1 MPVGVLGA
9 RKRYFLKRFS
19 GLLLAFI
26 SVNLLLLSVEITPLP
41 AAVAATLPTG
51 FKDDLITD
59 AVTNPTSV
67 RFASDGRM
75 FVAEKSGIIRVFN
88 SVSDVGNPTVF
99 ADLST
104 EVYNYWDRGLLGMA
118 LDPNFPTNPYIYVL
132 YTLDALPGENGAPG
146 TTIPYWNDSC
156 PTPPGANTD
165 GCAATAR
172 LSRLTAQGNTM
183 VPDSEKVLISGWC
196 VQFPSHTIGELAF
209 ASDGSL
215 YVSGGDGASYINVDY
230 GQYGAS
236 LSGDTRNPCG
246 DPPGGKGGA
255 MTPPTARGGA
265 LRSQSPLR
273 PSGDPVILNGTIL
286 RVDPATGDA
295 KSDNPGAS
303 SSDANARRIIAF
315 GLRNPFR
322 FTTRANGEIWVGD
335 VGYNTW
341 EEMDR
346 ITDPT
351 GSVKNFGWPCYEG
364 NAVQPGYQAA
374 GLTMCQNLYDNPGS
388 VVSPYYSYYHSV
400 AIQGQNCSISTQP
413 GTGISSSITGMA
425 FYNKDLGNYPA
436 AYDEALFFADY
447 SRACIW
453 VMYKGTDGNPDPS
466 TIIPFVNGI
475 YTPIQ
480 LVIGPGGNLF
490 IVGLLDNS
498 IRRVQYQAPIADAR
512 ATTYSGNA
520 PLAVHFDSSHSISPL
535 GKDLTYSWDLNG
547 DGVFGDS
554 TQANPDFTYTQP
566 GSYKVWLRV
575 TDSDGKWSNSAPIT
589 ITVSNTAPTPVINS
603 PSSSLTWKVGDT
615 ISFSGSATDAQD
627 GTLPA
632 SALSW
637 SLIINHCPS
646 TCHQHVVDTVN
657 GVTSG
662 SFIAPDHEYPSTLQL
677 QLTATDTG
685 GLSTTVNVVLNPQTV
700 ELSFNSNPPGLLVAL
715 NSEEVTTPF
724 SRTVIAGSIVSVSA
738 PWPQSLNATNY
749 TFDSWSDNNLFQ
761 NDTFKANTTATYTAN
776 FLPCS
781 SLLVNNAGD
790 DATPGGTCQVTL
802 RSAIAMAPSNAT
814 ISFIK
819 KLYPITLTTPLS
831 IPPGINL
838 TGDCTSRQQI
848 IASSTYK
855 LSLQGEN
862 ILKGLDLLLNMPPGQ
877 AHALDLAGK
886 QIRFEDCG
894 SIQVVNS

>member
-1 MPVGVLGA
+1 MPIVVPGA
-9 RKRYFLKRFS
+9 RKRYYLKRFS
-19 GLLLAFI
+19 GLILTLI

-41 AAVAATLPTG
+41 EAAAATLPTG

-59 AVTNPTSV
+59 AVVNPTVV

-183 VPDSEKVLISGWC
+183 VPDSEEVLISGWC
-196 VQFPSHTIGELAF
+196 VQFPSHTIGDLVF

-273 PSGDPVILNGTIL
+273 PAGDPVILNGTIL

-295 KSDNPGAS
+295 EPDNPGAS
-303 SSDANARRIIAF
+303 SSDANARRIIAY

-322 FTTRANGEIWVGD
+322 FTTRANGEVWVGD

-341 EEMDR
+341 EEMNR

-364 NAVQPGYQAA
+364 NAIQPGYQAA
-374 GLTMCQNLYDNPGS
+374 GLTMCQNLYDTPGS
-388 VVSPYYSYYHSV
+388 VISPYYAYYHSV
-400 AIQGQNCSISTQP
+400 ATPGQNCSISTQP

-425 FYNKDLGNYPA
+425 FYNKNLGDYPA

-466 TIIPFVNGI
+466 TIVPFVNGI

-512 ATTYSGNA
+512 ATTYN
-520 PLAVHFDSSHSISPL
+520 PAVNQPVTFDASHSSSPT
-535 GKDLTYSWDLNG
+535 GKSLTYSWDLDG
-547 DGVFGDS
+547 DGVFGDATGIS
-554 TQANPDFTYTQP
+554 TNKTFTQP
-566 GSYKVWLRV
+566 GAYKVWLRV
-575 TDSDGKWSNSAPIT
+575 TDSDGKWSNSARIT
-589 ITVSNTAPTPVINS
+589 IQVGKPPVPVIS
-603 PSSSLTWKVGDT
+603 TPSSSLTWKVGDT
-615 ISFSGSATDAQD
+615 INFSGSATDPQD
-627 GTLPA
+627 GTLAA
-632 SALSW
+632 SKLSW
-637 SLIINHCPS
+637 TLIINHCPS
-646 TCHQHVVDTVN
+646 TCHQHIVGTIN
-657 GVTSG
+657 GVSSG
-662 SFIAPDHEYPSTLQL
+662 SFIAPDHEYPSTLEL
-677 QLTATDTG
+677 QMTATN
-685 GLSTTVNVVLNPQTV
+685 SWNISATTSVDLNPQTV
-700 ELSFNSNPPGLLVAL
+700 VLSFNSSPPGLEVAL

-724 SRTVIAGSIVSVSA
+724 TRTVIAGSMVSVSA
-738 PWPQSLNATNY
+738 PWPQTLNDTDY
-749 TFDSWSDNNLFQ
+749 TFDSWSVPGLAQ
-761 NDTFKANTTATYTAN
+761 NDTFAANTSASYTAN
-776 FLPCS
+776 FLPCNA
-781 SLLVNNAGD
+781 LLVNNATDD
-790 DATPGGTCQVTL
+790 DAPSGDCQVTL
-802 RSAIAMAPSNAT
+802 RSAIAADSASEP
-814 ISFIK
+814 IKFIK
-819 KLYPITLTTPLS
+819 TLDPITLTAPLA
-831 IPPGINL
+831 IPAGINL
-838 TGDCTSRQQI
+838 TGDCDSKQQI
-848 IASSTYK
+848 IASSSNK
-855 LSLQGEN
+855 LSLQGN
-862 ILKGLDLLLNMPPGQ
+862 NALKGLDLLLNMPHDSPR
-877 AHALDLAGK
+877 ALDLAGK
-886 QIRFEDCG
+886 QIQFEGCT
-894 SIQVVNS
+894 SIQVVNG